1 MQIAE
6 KTVLVTGA
14 NRGVGQALVNEALN
28 RGAKRVFAGTR
39 STLPNAGPRV
49 TALTLDVTNASQI
62 QRAVDEVADLDV
74 LINNAGIA
82 IYEDLTDLD
91 AVQKHL
97 DVNLLG
103 PLKVTQAFLPLLTRS
118 KGAIVN
124 ILSVV
129 AIAPFPV
136 MPGYSISKAAA
147 LSLTQSQRA
156 FLARQGVSVH
166 AVILGGVDTD
176 MSRRYDGPKVTPESA
191 AAGIF
196 DGVERGE
203 EDIFPDPTSQTLA
216 EGWRAG
222 VAKALERRINAMA
235 MEGAQI
241 DPRET
246 L

>member
-6 KTVLVTGA
+6 KTVLITGA
-14 NRGVGQALVNEALN
+14 NRGIGEALVKEALN

-39 STLPNAGPRV
+39 GALPNSDPRV
-49 TALTLDVTNASQI
+49 TALTLDVTDASQI
-62 QRAVDEVADLDV
+62 QRAVDQVADLDV
-74 LINNAGIA
+74 LINNAGIG
-82 IYEDLTDLD
+82 IYADLTDLG
-91 AVQKHL
+91 VIQKHL

-103 PLKVTQAFLPLLTRS
+103 PLKVTQAFLPLLIRS

-147 LSLTQSQRA
+147 LSLTQSLRA
-156 FLARQGVSVH
+156 LLTRQGVSVH
-166 AVILGGVDTD
+166 AVIVGGVDTD
-176 MSRRYDGPKVTPESA
+176 MSRRYDGPKVSPESA

-203 EDIFPDPTSQTLA
+203 EDIFPDPTSLTLA
-216 EGWRAG
+216 DGWRTG
-222 VAKALERRINAMA
+222 VAKALEHRINAIVL
-235 MEGAQI
+235 EGAQI
-241 DPRET
+241 DTREK

>member
-1 MQIAE
+1 MNIAG
-6 KTVLVTGA
+6 KTVLITGT
-14 NRGVGQALVNEALN
+14 NRGVGEALVKEALN

-39 STLPNAGPRV
+39 GAIANTEPRV
-49 TALTLDVTNASQI
+49 TTLTLDVTNASQI
-62 QRAVDEVADLDV
+62 QQAVDQVADLDV
-74 LINNAGIA
+74 LINNAGIG
-82 IYEDLTDLD
+82 IYAELTDLG
-91 AVQKHL
+91 VIQKHL

-147 LSLTQSQRA
+147 LSLTQSLRALLTRQR
-156 FLARQGVSVH
+156 VSVH

-176 MSRRYDGPKVTPESA
+176 MSRRYNGPKVSPESA

-196 DGVERGE
+196 DGVEKGE
-203 EDIFPDPTSQTLA
+203 EDIFPDPTSLTLA
-216 EGWRAG
+216 DGWRTE
-222 VAKALERRINAMA
+222 VAKALERRINAVA
-235 MEGAQI
+235 LEGA
-241 DPRET
+241 
-246 L
+246 